1 MSGLEVFLAALA
13 VVYLIPGPD
22 MVLLLETAAV
32 RGRAHALATALG
44 LAVARA
50 AHVALAGA
58 GLAALFKTAPWVFDG
73 VRLLGAGY
81 LILLG
86 VRVLQAPA
94 AHAASAPGDERRLPP
109 TLVASLR
116 RGLLTNL
123 LNPKA
128 LLFCSVLLPQFVHP
142 GQGAVFVQFGILG
155 GLLVALGLGFDIVYA
170 LAGGAAGRL
179 AANSKGLQR
188 LRNGVFASLLI
199 GFGLRLAF
207 ARNAL

>member
-1 MSGLEVFLAALA
+1 MGGLEMFLAALA

-22 MVLLLETAAV
+22 MILLLETAAV
-32 RGRAHALATALG
+32 RGRIHALTTAIG
-44 LAVARA
+44 LAAARA
-50 AHVALAGA
+50 AHVALAAA
-58 GLAALFKTAPWVFDG
+58 GLATLFRAAPWVFDL

-81 LILLG
+81 LVLLG
-86 VRVLQAPA
+86 VRMLQAPA
-94 AHAASAPGDERRLPP
+94 TQATLPHGNGQRP
-109 TLVASLR
+109 SPSLWASLQ

-142 GQGAVFVQFGILG
+142 GQGAVFAQFALLG
-155 GLLVALGLGFDIVYA
+155 TILVALGLGFDMAYA
-170 LAGGAAGRL
+170 MAGAAAGRF
-179 AANSKGLQR
+179 AAGSRALQK

-207 ARNAL
+207 AQSAA

>member
-1 MSGLEVFLAALA
+1 MSGLEMFLAALA

-22 MVLLLETAAV
+22 MILLLETAAV
-32 RGRAHALATALG
+32 RGRVHALVTAVG
-44 LAVARA
+44 LAAARA
-50 AHVALAGA
+50 THVALAAA
-58 GLAALFKTAPWVFDG
+58 GLAALFRTAPWVFDL

-81 LILLG
+81 LVLLG
-86 VRVLQAPA
+86 IRMLQAPTTLA
-94 AHAASAPGDERRLPP
+94 DLTHGDGRRPP
-109 TLVASLR
+109 PSLMASLR

-142 GQGAVFVQFGILG
+142 AQGAVFAQFALLG
-155 GLLVALGLGFDIVYA
+155 AILVALGLGFDMAYA
-170 LAGGAAGRL
+170 LAGGAVGRIAAGSRT
-179 AANSKGLQR
+179 LQK

-207 ARNAL
+207 AQSAP